1 MGQWPGPL
9 TLAAGWTG
17 GGPGSEARGKGWPR
31 RGPLPS
37 ALQASQAPASPSHE
51 DVDEDEEGEEEEE
64 DGSLVS
70 GSQVSRPLIWG
81 PVNHGRG
88 SAAAGGRAAPL
99 SPSGRGVGRDWAA
112 GSRWASPAAGAEDG
126 VPLCG
131 PCPFQAVGTC
141 GLCCSP
147 PTEPQR
153 ARLHRPWLSP
163 GSAVPSTRHLSRLCF
178 SAEPSQVGAGAQLV

>member
-37 ALQASQAPASPSHE
+37 ALQASQAPASPSHD

-112 GSRWASPAAGAEDG
+112 GSRWGLRPQAQRMGCRCPGPALSR
-126 VPLCG
+126 PLELTDRVVRHPLRGSVRGFTG
-131 PCPFQAVGTC
+131 PG
-141 GLCCSP
+141 SP
-147 PTEPQR
+147 PGRLCPQ
-153 ARLHRPWLSP
+153 PVTCP
-163 GSAVPSTRHLSRLCF
+163 GSAFLLSPVRWALVPS
-178 SAEPSQVGAGAQLV
+178 